1 MTDDVLI
8 NVEIKSLYL
17 SDAEVLSTLLSKSS
31 PVYSKHFIPFPF
43 DLKSIESV
51 LSKAIKDKFY
61 GVFVSG
67 ALVGFYMLRGFD
79 EGYSIPSYGVW
90 IAEEFS
96 NKGLSTLTLQHAIS
110 FCKINSIK
118 KIMLKVHPDNLVAK
132 HIYEKFGFKQTGTD
146 PKNHHLIFHK
156 DF

>member
-1 MTDDVLI
+1 MDKERMKDIEI
-8 NVEIKSLYL
+8 NLLDASNAQEISSLL
-17 SDAEVLSTLLSKSS
+17 TSSSKQYSS
-31 PVYSKHFIPFPF
+31 YFIPFSF
-43 DLKSIESV
+43 DEKNIES
-51 LSKAIKDKFY
+51 LLHQAIKDKFY

-67 ALVGFYMLRGFD
+67 RLVGFFMLRGFD

-118 KIMLKVHPDNLVAK
+118 KVMLKVHPDNLAAK

-146 PKNHHLIFHK
+146 SKNHHLIFHK
-156 DF
+156 DI

>member
-1 MTDDVLI
+1 MTDDVLMNI
-8 NVEIKSLYL
+8 EIKTLYL
-17 SDAEVLSTLLSKSS
+17 YDAEVLSTLLSKSS

-43 DLKSIESV
+43 DRKSIESV

-61 GVFVSG
+61 GVFVNES
-67 ALVGFYMLRGFD
+67 LVGFYMLRGFD

-90 IAEEFS
+90 ISEEFS

-118 KIMLKVHPDNLVAK
+118 RIMLKVHPDNSPAK
-132 HIYEKFGFKQTGTD
+132 HIYQKFGFKQTGVD

-156 DF
+156 DI